1 MTDTTGIDAAEAAAR
16 SLLDTRLEPIRDLA
30 AARQDIQEAL
40 DQLSAAVR
48 SYAAAHTAST
58 AVGWSGADLLKLDYD
73 DPTKLAEIASKTV
86 TQATGRKAAR
96 SNSASRTRAQ
106 RRTEPVVD
114 VPGQREQ
121 SAEETGS
128 GVAPAGADSA
138 TPGTGTN

>member
-30 AARQDIQEAL
+30 AAREDIRAAL
-40 DQLSAAVR
+40 DQLTAAVQ
-48 SYAAAHTAST
+48 SYVAAHTAST
-58 AVGWSGADLLKLDYD
+58 AVGWSGADLRKLDYD

-96 SNSASRTRAQ
+96 TGSRARTQ
-106 RRTEPVVD
+106 KRTEPVVD

-121 SAEETGS
+121 SPEETGS
-128 GVAPAGADSA
+128 GVAPTEAEAVQ
-138 TPGTGTN
+138 P